1 MGEHWGYDML
11 KQMALEGANDEDVD
25 ELKELFASE
34 IGSIRK
40 RDRINSISELIDC
53 LERSDVIN
61 EENVKPLGALGKRNA
76 KLHEALD
83 TYKKVEVFRPPVNFY
98 QEQRLAEEVQQQLH
112 ISPRRAAPAAQ
123 PVAPLQQNYVTV
135 AQLTDEKRTAIY
147 TRLSKELGRSWRE
160 LGRKLRI
167 SEGSMDDIEA
177 HFPNDLK
184 SRILRLL
191 QLFEEDECNDPRQ
204 LLLQLCQGLAGCGR
218 NDLRRKVEQIMS
230 H

>member
-11 KQMALEGANDEDVD
+11 KQMALEGANDVDVA

-40 RDRINSISELIDC
+40 MDRINSISELIDC

-61 EENVKPLGALGKRNA
+61 EENVKPLGTLGIRNA
-76 KLHEALD
+76 KLNEALD
-83 TYKKVEVFRPPVNFY
+83 TYQKVEVFRPPVNFY
-98 QEQRLAEEVQQQLH
+98 QEQRLAEELQQQLH
-112 ISPRRAAPAAQ
+112 ISPRRAASAAQ
-123 PVAPLQQNYVTV
+123 PVPPLQQNYVTV

>member
-11 KQMALEGANDEDVD
+11 KQMALEGANDVDVA

-40 RDRINSISELIDC
+40 MDRINSISELIDC

-61 EENVKPLGALGKRNA
+61 EENVKPLGTLGIRNA
-76 KLHEALD
+76 KLNEALD
-83 TYKKVEVFRPPVNFY
+83 TYQKVEVFRPPVNFY
-98 QEQRLAEEVQQQLH
+98 QEQRLAEELQQQLH

-123 PVAPLQQNYVTV
+123 PSAPLQQNYVTV